1 MKNLI
6 LHPYALLILFF
17 TSISVSSATNPV
29 NEVVTQLR
37 AATTVKDNILMI
49 SATKDGTTTGT
60 VITKYDGA
68 FNKYDAEDIY
78 KLFTPEL
85 EVADIYTLAEGFA
98 LAFNKFNTY
107 PFTAPLG
114 VKTSSLGKVRFDFIG
129 AEGFKDADVFLINAM
144 NGTEQNLEENP
155 SYELNLDGSNNQGI
169 LFVSFRKAGIS
180 TDEATIRNDDDNIQ
194 IYAEGDKIRVKSS
207 PTDLIRE
214 IIIFSLSGN
223 IIDQYCCFLHTS
235 NYEIPATKNQIY
247 LVQVFTDK
255 KTRMGKILV
264 K

>member
-6 LHPYALLILFF
+6 LHPSALLVLFF
-17 TSISVSSATNPV
+17 TSISVYSATNPV
-29 NEVVTQLR
+29 NEDSTQLR
-37 AATTVKDNILMI
+37 AATVLKDDILLI
-49 SATKDGTTTGT
+49 SATKNGTTTST
-60 VITKYDGA
+60 IITKYESA
-68 FNKYDAEDIY
+68 FNKYDAQDIY
-78 KLFTPEL
+78 KLFTPET
-85 EVADIYTLAEGFA
+85 EVADIYTLAEGYA

-114 VKTSSLGKVRFDFIG
+114 VRTSTIGTVIFSFIG
-129 AEGFKDADVFLINAM
+129 AGGFQDADVFLINAM
-144 NGTEQNLEENP
+144 NGSAQNLKENP
-155 SYELNLDGSNNQGI
+155 NYELTLNGTNNQGV

-180 TDEATIRNDDDNIQ
+180 TNETTIKNDDDIQ
-194 IYAEGDKIRVKSS
+194 IYAEVDKIRVKSS

-214 IIIFSLSGN
+214 IILFNLSGN
-223 IIDQYCCFLHTS
+223 IIDQYCCFLNTS